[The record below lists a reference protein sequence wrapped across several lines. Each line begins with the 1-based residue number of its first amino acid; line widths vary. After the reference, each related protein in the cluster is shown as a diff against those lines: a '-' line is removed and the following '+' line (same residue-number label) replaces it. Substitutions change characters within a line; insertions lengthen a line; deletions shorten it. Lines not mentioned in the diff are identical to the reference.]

1 MAAPLTEY
9 CSGAVPEHR
18 INPNFFEGQAPGAGC
33 GRHALNNLLGQIY
46 YVKNGQYIPGVHPI
60 PLDGLC
66 RALRTSMKSMNASK
80 GEVWNAARNAE
91 GACQDNENYDQTVL
105 IAGLNILGFQVEA
118 DRGRN
123 VIDTDRTYGFLINT
137 TTRGY
142 HWVAL
147 RKVGGGNYRYFD
159 SLNGRHGL
167 SQPAGELTTLE
178 NFKRTHPSYP
188 VFLEVIKPEP
198 RICIE
203 PLRNYGIFQVV
214 ECPFHPGQ
222 EIRFEGTNYT
232 VVNRHMN
239 DAACDYLD
247 VVRSEI
253 YVPRLIANIQSSF
266 IEIDMF
272 LAGTLLKM
280 LIQGGRIV
288 GFISRDIVLQELKAR
303 IGEKVASAF
312 QTKNKSGASKKS
324 YTNIIELERRV
335 NAAIR
340 GEGAGANANN
350 NNANLAASI
359 ALSLQQTPLEQA
371 RAEAARA
378 KAEAEAA
385 EAAAIAAAEEAEIR
399 DLERQ
404 LEELTRAKAAKRNA
418 AAAAAAA
425 ERNAAAV
432 AAAAKRNAALV
443 AAAAATASNSNAR
456 KAIIRALKIEEAKT
470 APPHPWII
478 KMSETKG
485 YPFYKNPLTGETTWD
500 NPALKRGG
508 RRRITQR
515 RQNKNKRNRTRK

>member
-1 MAAPLTEY
+1 MAAPLTVY
-9 CSGAVPEHR
+9 CSGAVPDHR

-66 RALRTSMKSMNASK
+66 RALRTSMKSINASK
-80 GEVWNAARNAE
+80 GEVWNAAQNAE
-91 GACQDNENYDQTVL
+91 GACQENENYDQTVL

-203 PLRNYGIFQVV
+203 PLKNYGILQVI
-214 ECPFHPGQ
+214 ECPFYPGQ

-232 VVNRHMN
+232 VVSRHMN
-239 DAACDYLD
+239 DAECDYLD
-247 VVRSEI
+247 VVRSEN

-266 IEIDMF
+266 VEIDMF
-272 LAGTLLKM
+272 LDGTLLKM
-280 LIQGGRIV
+280 LIQNGRIV
-288 GFISRDIVLQELKAR
+288 GFISRDIVLREMKAR
-303 IGEKVASAF
+303 IDEKVASAF
-312 QTKNKSGASKKS
+312 KTKNKSVASKKS
-324 YTNIIELERRV
+324 YTNIVELERRV

-340 GEGAGANANN
+340 GEGA
-350 NNANLAASI
+350 
-359 ALSLQQTPLEQA
+359 
-371 RAEAARA
+371 
-378 KAEAEAA
+378 
-385 EAAAIAAAEEAEIR
+385 AAEEAK
-399 DLERQ
+399 
-404 LEELTRAKAAKRNA
+404 RAKAAERNA
-418 AAAAAAA
+418 ALVAAAA
-425 ERNAAAV
+425 ERNALA

-443 AAAAATASNSNAR
+443 AAAAERNALAAAAAQR
-456 KAIIRALKIEEAKT
+456 NAALVAAAAAAKKNRIKAVKMEEAKT

-478 KMSETKG
+478 KISEIKG
-485 YPFYKNPLTGETTWD
+485 YPYYFNPNTGESTWN
-500 NPALKRGG
+500 NPAIKKKGG
-508 RRRITQR
+508 RRRSTQR
-515 RQNKNKRNRTRK
+515 RQNKKRNRTRK